1 MAEEPMTDEELDD
14 IAAVSAMAMAELDR
28 HTDIEARLQDVLR
41 RARSDPEQDTHR
53 AS

>member
-1 MAEEPMTDEELDD
+1 
-14 IAAVSAMAMAELDR
+14 MAELDR